1 MTRWLNPGRP
11 ARRVILGAHLVFH
24 GYGHWLSNDPRGSGS
39 EEIRKEELKD
49 LGEVHLG
56 RKKVQPPREELRK
69 FYREAKPLLDHE
81 TIWFRE
87 RHREVIGSA
96 FGRAAEELGYTLW
109 ACAVCSNHAHV
120 VSRTHRDRSDWIWL
134 NLANRVTKALRDEGL
149 VPPNHPVWSDR
160 PYKVFLYTLD
170 DVIDR
175 IGYVEENPEKEGL
188 PRQHWSFVKPYP
200 P

>member
-1 MTRWLNPGRP
+1 MSQSPKPVRS

-39 EEIRKEELKD
+39 HEVRKEDLKD
-49 LGEVHLG
+49 LGEVHFG
-56 RKKVQPPREELRK
+56 RKRVQPPRSELRQ
-69 FYREAKPLLDHE
+69 FYCKAEPLLDHE

-87 RHREVIGSA
+87 AHRDAIGAA
-96 FGRAAEELGYTLW
+96 FGKAATERGYTLW

-134 NLANRVTKALRDEGL
+134 HLANAATRALREKGL
-149 VPPNHPVWSDR
+149 VPPDHPVWSDR
-160 PYKVFLYTLD
+160 PYKVFLYTAD
-170 DVIDR
+170 DVTDR
-175 IGYVEENPEKEGL
+175 VGYVEENPQKEGL
-188 PRQHWSFVKPYP
+188 PPQSWPFVKPYP